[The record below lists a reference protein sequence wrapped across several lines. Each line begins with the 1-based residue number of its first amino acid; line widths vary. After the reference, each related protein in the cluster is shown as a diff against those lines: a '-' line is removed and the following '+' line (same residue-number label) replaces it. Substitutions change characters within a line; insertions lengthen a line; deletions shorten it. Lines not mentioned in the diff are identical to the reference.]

1 VSERDLLSRVSSR
14 LARDLPVDW
23 DDAERQ
29 AATDDER
36 KEVRHLRVV
45 AAMAGFHRSAQAGD
59 PKMGDSLS
67 VEASIARAITELKS
81 DVSQPLPAAEPD
93 LPPGT
98 RWGHIEILE
107 RVGRGAFGAV
117 YRGRDLRLD
126 RIVALKILDREAP
139 KPSDEVV
146 REARLLARVRH
157 PNVVTVYGADRVE
170 ERVGIW
176 MEFLHGETLDR
187 IVRTR
192 GVFDARE
199 AALVGIDLCRAL
211 AAVHAAGIVHQDV
224 KLGNVMRAEGGRIV
238 LMDFGLG
245 REARPRQASGGKSSQ
260 ILGTPLFMAPEV
272 LRGARADTRSDVYSL
287 GVVLFALVTGSL
299 PADATSYSELMNK
312 HERGELRR
320 ARDLR
325 PDLAEPF
332 GHVLDRALAPDPRL
346 RLATAGEMEQALLQ
360 SLGSTIASHSAPAAS
375 RSGGRHRVGVARL
388 GWLVAAG
395 VTATA
400 LGFWILGSR
409 PVPESA
415 PRAPFRDM
423 PDLVLDGR
431 VPSLFGLAAA
441 GVGDVDHD
449 GFEDLLVGAPGAE
462 ALTGAIHLYKGGR
475 TGLDPEPSRTWTG
488 KRPGTALGYSI
499 AAFTQLGPIDGF
511 ADLVVGAPG
520 HGVVDGTFRL
530 GSEDVGA
537 VYLYSG
543 TREGPSVEPTQVLAC
558 DRPFTLFGH
567 SIATADIDNDGGD
580 DLLVG
585 EPLFPTPDSASGRAT
600 VYFSRNQ
607 SFSTKPAWV
616 ATGPLGSRFGAC
628 LSLGDVNNDGYRDA
642 VIGAWLADFG
652 PDLVDAGAAYVYLGS
667 RAGLDSI
674 PTVLRGR
681 HANARF
687 GRDVQFIGDLQG
699 DGFGDLLVGAEG
711 GTSPER
717 SEGIAEIYFGS
728 AKGISVYPALFLE
741 SNTIGAN
748 FGGHAGPLGDL
759 DGDGC
764 DDFFV
769 GAVRYRRTEPA
780 EGAAYLFHGSRQ
792 GDIRRSW
799 FRVGGKAGSWFGAA
813 GGLAGDVNGDG
824 SPELW
829 ISAPS
834 RDGRAGGDIGRVEIF
849 LGGRRR

>member
-1 VSERDLLSRVSSR
+1 VAERDLLRRISAC
-14 LARDLPVDW
+14 LAGDRPVDW
-23 DDAERQ
+23 DDMERQ
-29 AATDDER
+29 AANDEER
-36 KEVRHLRVV
+36 EEVRHLRVV

-59 PKMGDSLS
+59 QSMDFSLS
-67 VEASIARAITELKS
+67 TEVSIARAITELGGA
-81 DVSQPLPAAEPD
+81 SQSPPAAEPD
-93 LPPGT
+93 FPPGT
-98 RWGHIEILE
+98 RWGHIEIVE
-107 RVGRGAFGAV
+107 RVGRGAFGVV

-126 RIVALKILDREAP
+126 RIVALKLLDREAP
-139 KPSDEVV
+139 KQSDEVV

-192 GVFDARE
+192 GAFDARE

-245 REARPRQASGGKSSQ
+245 REARPRQGSRGKSRQ

-272 LRGARADTRSDVYSL
+272 LRGDRADTRSDVYSL
-287 GVVLFALVTGSL
+287 GVVLFALVTGAL
-299 PADATSYSELMNK
+299 PADATSFSELVDK
-312 HERGELRR
+312 HARGELRR

-325 PDLAEPF
+325 PDLPEPF

-346 RLATAGEMEQALLQ
+346 RLATAGEMEQALLH
-360 SLGSTIASHSAPAAS
+360 SLGSTIASHSAPARS
-375 RSGGRHRVGVARL
+375 HSGGRHRVGVARL
-388 GWLVAAG
+388 GWMVAAA
-395 VTATA
+395 VTVVAFG
-400 LGFWILGSR
+400 LWMLGSR
-409 PVPESA
+409 RTPESA
-415 PRAPFRDM
+415 PQAPFRDI

-431 VPSLFGLAAA
+431 DGGTLFGLAAA
-441 GVGDVDHD
+441 GVGDVDQD
-449 GFEDLLVGAPGAE
+449 GFDDMLVGAPGTAN
-462 ALTGAIHLYKGGR
+462 LTGAIHLYKGSR
-475 TGLDPEPSRTWTG
+475 TGLDVAPSRSWTG
-488 KRPGTALGYSI
+488 KHAGGALGYSI
-499 AAFTQLGPIDGF
+499 AAFTQLAPVDGF
-511 ADLVVGAPG
+511 ADLIVGAPG
-520 HGVVDGTFRL
+520 DGVVDETFRP
-530 GSEDVGA
+530 GFQAVGA
-537 VYLYSG
+537 VYVYPG
-543 TREGPSVEPTQVLAC
+543 TREGPNVEPVQVLAC

-585 EPLFPTPDSASGRAT
+585 EPCFPAPDSASGRAA
-600 VYFSRNQ
+600 VYLSRNQ
-607 SFSTKPAWV
+607 SFSTRPAWV
-616 ATGPLGSRFGAC
+616 ATGPPGSHFGAC
-628 LSLGDVNNDGYRDA
+628 VALGDVNNDGYRDA

-652 PDLVDAGAAYVYLGS
+652 DLVDAGAAYVYLGS

-674 PTVLRGR
+674 PTVIRGR

-687 GRDVQFIGDLQG
+687 GRDVVFVGDVQG

-711 GTSPER
+711 GTRPER
-717 SEGIAEIYFGS
+717 SEGIVEIYYGS

-741 SNTIGAN
+741 SNAIGAN

-764 DDFFV
+764 NDFFV
-769 GAVRYRRTEPA
+769 GAIRYRQTEPA

-799 FRVGGKAGSWFGAA
+799 FRVGGKAHSWLGEA

-834 RDGRAGGDIGRVEIF
+834 RDGRAGSDIGRVEIF